1 MNQDPIKADSA
12 LRTIFS
18 FPHPVNEYA
27 ARSVAS
33 MVFIL
38 GVTIIAT
45 DLHWLLFI
53 LTYGFV
59 ARVLTG
65 PTLSPMGLL
74 ATKIIIPKIIKKT
87 RNVAGPPKQFAQL
100 IGLAFSLAALI
111 FTYGFDMFSVGQILI
126 GILVLFAGLEAFV
139 GFCAGCFAFGWLMRW
154 GIVPPAVCDK
164 CFEANFKIPF
174 TKISPK

>member
-65 PTLSPMGLL
+65 PTLSPMGLI
-74 ATKIIIPKIIKKT
+74 ATKIIIHKIIKKHGT
-87 RNVAGPPKQFAQL
+87 
-100 IGLAFSLAALI
+100 
-111 FTYGFDMFSVGQILI
+111 
-126 GILVLFAGLEAFV
+126 
-139 GFCAGCFAFGWLMRW
+139 
-154 GIVPPAVCDK
+154 
-164 CFEANFKIPF
+164 
-174 TKISPK
+174 

>member
-65 PTLSPMGLL
+65 PTLSPMGLI

-111 FTYGFDMFSVGQILI
+111 FT
-126 GILVLFAGLEAFV
+126 
-139 GFCAGCFAFGWLMRW
+139 
-154 GIVPPAVCDK
+154 
-164 CFEANFKIPF
+164 
-174 TKISPK
+174 